1 MYLPHFSRSCLRI
14 RAATETK
21 VNSTKKSVAH
31 FSQVESTPYMVLN
44 SSREPVG
51 ERWRGG
57 DIVNT
62 EQGKPGEMESR
73 GI

>member
-14 RAATETK
+14 QAATETK
-21 VNSTKKSVAH
+21 VNSTKKSVAR

-44 SSREPVG
+44 SSREP
-51 ERWRGG
+51 
-57 DIVNT
+57 DIVDT
-62 EQGKPGEMESR
+62 ERGKPGEVLSR